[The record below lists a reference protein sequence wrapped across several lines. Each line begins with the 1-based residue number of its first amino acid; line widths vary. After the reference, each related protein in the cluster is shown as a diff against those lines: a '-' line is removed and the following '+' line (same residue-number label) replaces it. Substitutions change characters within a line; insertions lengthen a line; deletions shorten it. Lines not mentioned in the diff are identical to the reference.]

1 MKKTHLLIALAMI
14 AALPMVS
21 CKNNNKKAQEPTAEE
36 IQAKKLA
43 LADSVLADIDE
54 FEKIYA
60 DATDQSFR
68 ILSMELTDAE
78 KSVKP
83 DYLLDPAL
91 ADTFLTRSQKINAL
105 AIYLTDWSVLELYEM
120 PDEDTKN
127 AIAKLAA
134 EINFPVDV
142 DFVTSNEPV
151 SEKIKKIYEA
161 CKNSG
166 DLALF
171 WQFEYMI
178 VSEVSYVLS
187 CNPDLYLSRITEE
200 QWQAFN
206 ARKKARRDAVNELA
220 KYDEEMAKLVEV
232 RKESKVSSSDEERDA
247 KNQSIQTAKE
257 FYKTHK
263 DKYAAKR
270 NAFLQ

>member
-1 MKKTHLLIALAMI
+1 MKKTHLLIAFAII

-21 CKNNNKKAQEPTAEE
+21 CKNNNKKAQEPAAEE
-36 IQAKKLA
+36 VQAQKQA

-60 DATDQSFR
+60 AASDQSFR
-68 ILSMELTDAE
+68 ILSMELTDEE

-120 PDEDTKN
+120 PVEDTKN

-134 EINFPVDV
+134 EVNLPVDI
-142 DFVTSNEPV
+142 DLVTSNEPV
-151 SEKIKKIYEA
+151 SEKIKKTYEA

-171 WQFEYMI
+171 WQFEYII
-178 VSEVSYVLS
+178 VREVTYVLS
-187 CNPDLYLSRITEE
+187 CNPDLFLSKITEE

-220 KYDEEMAKLVEV
+220 KYDEEIAQLLVV
-232 RKESKVSSSDEERDA
+232 IKENRVAASDEEKNT

-257 FYKTHK
+257 FFITHK
-263 DKYAAKR
+263 DKYVATR

>member
-1 MKKTHLLIALAMI
+1 MKKTHLLIAIAMI
-14 AALPMVS
+14 AALPFVS
-21 CKNNNKKAQEPTAEE
+21 CKNNNKKAQEPAAEE
-36 IQAKKLA
+36 VQAQKQA

-54 FEKIYA
+54 FEKIYVA
-60 DATDQSFR
+60 ATAQSFR
-68 ILSMELTDAE
+68 IRSLELTDAE

-105 AIYLTDWSVLELYEM
+105 AIYLTDWAVLELFEM
-120 PDEDTKN
+120 PVEDTKN
-127 AIAKLAA
+127 AMYKLAA
-134 EINFPVDV
+134 DINFPVDI
-142 DFVTSNEPV
+142 DFVTSNEPT
-151 SEKIKKIYEA
+151 SEKTKKIYEA

-171 WQFEYMI
+171 WQFEYML

-187 CNPDLYLSRITEE
+187 CNPDLYLSKITEE

-220 KYDEEMAKLVEV
+220 KYDEEMAKLVEI
-232 RKESKVSSSDEERDA
+232 RKESRVTSSDEERDA
-247 KNQSIQTAKE
+247 KNQSIQTAIE
-257 FYKTHK
+257 FYKINK

-270 NAFLQ
+270 NGFLQ